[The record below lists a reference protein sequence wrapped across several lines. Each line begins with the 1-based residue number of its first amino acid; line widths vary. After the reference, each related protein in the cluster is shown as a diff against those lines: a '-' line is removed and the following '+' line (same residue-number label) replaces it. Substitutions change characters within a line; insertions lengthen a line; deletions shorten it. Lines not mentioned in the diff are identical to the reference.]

1 MNKDDTKFIIKDL
14 ILKQLFGEKIV
25 WIFITISLLTL
36 LYYFLRIN

>member
-1 MNKDDTKFIIKDL
+1 MNKDDKKFIIKDL
-14 ILKQLFGEKIV
+14 ILKPIFGEKIV